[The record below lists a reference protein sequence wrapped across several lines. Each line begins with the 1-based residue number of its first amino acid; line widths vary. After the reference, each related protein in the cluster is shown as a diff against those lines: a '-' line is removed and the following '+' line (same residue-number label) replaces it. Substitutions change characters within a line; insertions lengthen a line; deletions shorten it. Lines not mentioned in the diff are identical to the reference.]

1 MTRRRQAPHY
11 RSLRLERSED
21 RCLLTAASVVSPD
34 LSVEETPTYLSNVA
48 SGWVVMDDDSRM
60 PSFDFTSTDITASNS
75 TTLDSSTHD
84 FTLGDFKFSD
94 TLVVDANSNFS
105 LTLGTLN
112 ATAQSY
118 RDEASSLRLTLD
130 GSSVQSGLTLN
141 WNGAQSGLSIT
152 PMLRSEVADRVVVI
166 DAGFVETVLSGLQ
179 ADGAAL
185 RGTTSPV
192 SEVVQR
198 WLNDNQAFFENL
210 RPDPQGWIG
219 EGYETYFG
227 ESGDSTK
234 AELGSWADMGSETGP
249 ATPTLDNTFTRGE
262 GVYDNGPSYSFSE
275 SNDIGTGS
283 RLLSKLREW
292 LRDETVRAATDSL
305 DESESR
311 SRRASTPL
319 ERVAEAPA
327 PEAGE
332 ESPGAG
338 MIDLAALLLPASG
351 SDETPSVALA
361 AASLPAEEGVASA
374 RDAALAVESWVR
386 TLPVPAEA
394 VGVVEGTSPPIE
406 SPAVGVRQDL
416 PGKQVVPQT
425 QPAKDR
431 VSAAGSDQSVEG
443 HQTLA
448 RGSQGAAERLD
459 ERQAT
464 SGPGY
469 VAAWLTT
476 LLGGAVVWAN
486 RRGGRNRAS
495 DCIETPRRDLR
506 QGGRTE
512 G

>member
-21 RCLLTAASVVSPD
+21 RCMLSAASAVSPD
-34 LSVEETPTYLSNVA
+34 LSVEETSTYLSNVS
-48 SGWVVMDDDSRM
+48 SGWVVIDNDSRM
-60 PSFDFTSTDITASNS
+60 PSFDFGSLGATVSDS
-75 TTLDSSTHD
+75 TTRD
-84 FTLGDFKFSD
+84 FTLGDFKLSD
-94 TLVVDANSNFS
+94 ALVVDSGSNFS

-130 GSSVQSGLTLN
+130 SSAVQSGLTLN
-141 WNGAQSGLSIT
+141 WNGSQSGLSIT
-152 PMLRSEVADRVVVI
+152 PVLRSEVADRVVVV

-179 ADGAAL
+179 ADGVAL
-185 RGTTSPV
+185 QGSGSPMT
-192 SEVVQR
+192 EVVRR
-198 WLNDNQAFFENL
+198 WLSENQAFLDNL
-210 RPDPQGWIG
+210 RPDPEGWIG
-219 EGYETYFG
+219 DGNETYLG
-227 ESGDSTK
+227 EGGDSTP
-234 AELGSWADMGSETGP
+234 ADLESWADMGSETGP
-249 ATPTLDNTFTRGE
+249 ATPTLDNTFTRDEHANGHA
-262 GVYDNGPSYSFSE
+262 YDDGPAYSFSE
-275 SNDIGTGS
+275 SDDIGTGP

-292 LRDETVRAATDSL
+292 LRDETVRAASESL

-311 SRRASTPL
+311 SRRDSTPL
-319 ERVAEAPA
+319 ERVAETPA
-327 PEAGE
+327 PEAGD

-361 AASLPAEEGVASA
+361 AASLPADETA

-394 VGVVEGTSPPIE
+394 VGVVEGMAPPIE
-406 SPAVGVRQDL
+406 SPAVGVRKDL
-416 PGKQVVPQT
+416 PVKQVVPQT

-443 HQTLA
+443 HQTPA
-448 RGSQGAAERLD
+448 RGHQAPAERLD
-459 ERQAT
+459 EQQAT
-464 SGPGY
+464 SGSGF

-486 RRGGRNRAS
+486 RRGARHRMS
-495 DCIETPRRDLR
+495 DCIETPRRET
-506 QGGRTE
+506 GRIA
-512 G
+512 